1 MIPVLGAISAIFG
14 EKGLVG
20 SVVDIL
26 KGTGILKDPENEL
39 KVMQALSAYDV
50 QVRNTEAQVVASIN
64 QTMQAEAKSEHW
76 AQWLWRPVVGFT
88 FSALI
93 VNNYLLLPYLG
104 ATGLLTIS
112 IPPEVWSTMLV
123 VLGVSAGTRGAEKI
137 VDLWRKNG
145 KHG

>member
-1 MIPVLGAISAIFG
+1 MIPVIGAISAIFG

-39 KVMQALSAYDV
+39 KVMQALSAYDA
-50 QVRNTEAQVVASIN
+50 QVRNTEAQVVAAIN
-64 QTMQAEAKSEHW
+64 QTMQSEAKSEHW

-93 VNNYLLLPYLG
+93 LNNYLLLPYLG
-104 ATGLLTIS
+104 ATGLQS
-112 IPPEVWSTMLV
+112 IEIPSDIWSTMLV

-137 VDLWRKNG
+137 INNWRKNG
-145 KHG
+145 K